1 MIGHRGASTWALRAF
16 AGLIPI
22 AVWLPYLI
30 TIAITDGLGWNATMT
45 TGVLSTTAGVGYA
58 VALLTYPPVVLQED

>member
-1 MIGHRGASTWALRAF
+1 
-16 AGLIPI
+16 
-22 AVWLPYLI
+22 
-30 TIAITDGLGWNATMT
+30 MT